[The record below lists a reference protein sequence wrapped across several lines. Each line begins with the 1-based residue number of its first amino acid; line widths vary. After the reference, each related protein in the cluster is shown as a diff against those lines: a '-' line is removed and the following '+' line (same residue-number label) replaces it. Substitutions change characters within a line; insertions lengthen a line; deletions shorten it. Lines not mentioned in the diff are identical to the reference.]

1 MRDHVLNLQIFIIT
15 LTVCCSS
22 LLSSAT
28 FSWVVVVSAGFSLG
42 VCKESIGVSR
52 ILHLPKE
59 STATD
64 GEVLRGKGA
73 KAFVLT

>member
-1 MRDHVLNLQIFIIT
+1 MRDQSFDPPPTSIIT

-28 FSWVVVVSAGFSLG
+28 FSSVVVVSAGFSLG
-42 VCKESIGVSR
+42 VCKESSGMSR
-52 ILHLPKE
+52 ILHLP

-64 GEVLRGKGA
+64 GGVLRGRGTE
-73 KAFVLT
+73 AFVLT